1 MELKKRKH
9 FTLKEVNLMG
19 LFLFY
24 CFSFSNEEKF
34 SSGLVSSITMQQF
47 EFFWKLLE
55 NLRVNYVYYFQQSL
69 SSLKWTRLRASF
81 YQFSELIFIVTSK
94 HWTET
99 HSLNDKIIVWCKY
112 SRVIKDLSK
121 SGNIFLLNVPNYSD
135 TKLLFSLR
143 SNFVYSLKNIPLKK
157 NPWNLKAFFA
167 KISPHRIL

>member
-1 MELKKRKH
+1 MC
-9 FTLKEVNLMG
+9 

-24 CFSFSNEEKF
+24 CFSFSNQEKF

-55 NLRVNYVYYFQQSL
+55 NLRVDYVYYFQQSL
-69 SSLKWTRLRASF
+69 SSLKWTQLRASF

-121 SGNIFLLNVPNYSD
+121 GGSIFLLNLLWRRPLSYRDQSIDLLRKSMDWFLYDTASVMKGLNVPNHSD
-135 TKLLFSLR
+135 TKLF
-143 SNFVYSLKNIPLKK
+143 YSLYSQTSCIF
-157 NPWNLKAFFA
+157 W
-167 KISPHRIL
+167 KIFL